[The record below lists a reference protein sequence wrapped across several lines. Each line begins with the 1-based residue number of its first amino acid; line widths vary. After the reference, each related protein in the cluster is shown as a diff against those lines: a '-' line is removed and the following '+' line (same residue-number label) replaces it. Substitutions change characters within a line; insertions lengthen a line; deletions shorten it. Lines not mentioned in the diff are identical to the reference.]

1 MRDNHREDAVFGRG
15 LLLLPELPGV
25 KNKMNTTAASTKQL
39 AGSGRIIYILVL
51 LLLAEKTV
59 QHVFVTLAFARNWG
73 DIRSQV
79 VVNPDALMY
88 SGAVVAVLFA
98 ICFWGLL
105 VKKRWAIN
113 LALALALFDII
124 GEFVAQG
131 TLAIDTTVSFIVAVI
146 LLVLTLLLR
155 RQSLG

>member
-1 MRDNHREDAVFGRG
+1 
-15 LLLLPELPGV
+15 
-25 KNKMNTTAASTKQL
+25 MNTTAVSTKQL
-39 AGSGRIIYILVL
+39 VGSGRIYYFLVL
-51 LLLAEKTV
+51 FLLAEKTI
-59 QHVFVTLAFARNWG
+59 QHIVVTLAFANNWG

-79 VVNPDALMY
+79 AVNPDALMY
-88 SGAVVAVLFA
+88 SGAVVAALFA
-98 ICFWGLL
+98 VCFWGML

-131 TLAIDTTVSFIVAVI
+131 TLAIDTTISFIVAVI

-155 RQSLG
+155 RQWLGQSGDLFHRRDAESAEKIF